1 MVVRPLT
8 PLCCRGVAFFTLD
21 EEEIIE
27 RRRCALSLE
36 KGVSVRAAEDMVVVH
51 DDEAIFCIV
60 VVVVDCVCGG
70 LCESAVSLQM
80 VKVFD
85 KSDVD
90 RLCREALGL
99 LI

>member
-1 MVVRPLT
+1 M
-8 PLCCRGVAFFTLD
+8 
-21 EEEIIE
+21 
-27 RRRCALSLE
+27 
-36 KGVSVRAAEDMVVVH
+36 VVH
-51 DDEAIFCIV
+51 DDDAIFCL

>member
-8 PLCCRGVAFFTLD
+8 PCCRGVAFFTLD

-36 KGVSVRAAEDMVVVH
+36 KGVSVRAADMVVH
-51 DDEAIFCIV
+51 DDDAIFCL

-90 RLCREALGL
+90 CAGRLLGL
-99 LI
+99 L

>member
-1 MVVRPLT
+1 M
-8 PLCCRGVAFFTLD
+8 
-21 EEEIIE
+21 
-27 RRRCALSLE
+27 
-36 KGVSVRAAEDMVVVH
+36 VVH
-51 DDEAIFCIV
+51 DDDAIFCL

-90 RLCREALGL
+90 CAGRLLGL

>member
-8 PLCCRGVAFFTLD
+8 PRRRGVAFFTLD
-21 EEEIIE
+21 
-27 RRRCALSLE
+27 RRCALSLE

-51 DDEAIFCIV
+51 DDEAIFCL
-60 VVVVDCVCGG
+60 VVVDCVCGV

-90 RLCREALGL
+90 CAGRLLGL
-99 LI
+99 L

>member
-1 MVVRPLT
+1 
-8 PLCCRGVAFFTLD
+8 
-21 EEEIIE
+21 
-27 RRRCALSLE
+27 
-36 KGVSVRAAEDMVVVH
+36 MVVVH
-51 DDEAIFCIV
+51 DDEAIFCLV

-90 RLCREALGL
+90 VQGGY
-99 LI
+99 

>member
-1 MVVRPLT
+1 MVVRLLT
-8 PLCCRGVAFFTLD
+8 PRRRGVAFFTLD
-21 EEEIIE
+21 
-27 RRRCALSLE
+27 RRCALSLE
-36 KGVSVRAAEDMVVVH
+36 KGVSVRAAEDMVVH
-51 DDEAIFCIV
+51 DDEAIFCLV

-90 RLCREALGL
+90 CAGRLLGL

>member
-8 PLCCRGVAFFTLD
+8 PRRRGVAFFTLD
-21 EEEIIE
+21 
-27 RRRCALSLE
+27 RRCALSLE
-36 KGVSVRAAEDMVVVH
+36 KGVSVRAADMVVH
-51 DDEAIFCIV
+51 DDDAIFSL

-90 RLCREALGL
+90 CAGRLLGL